1 MGDCPSHRAA
11 PTPTGISLHHTKHNI
26 MPKNFSHLLHAAALL
41 AALAV
46 SQIPAALN
54 AQSTYVDSIEVREAD
69 MGVERVATNFLPPY
83 IAMAANDNE
92 TRWVQIDLGR
102 SIDIEAIKI
111 LPPSQVWGQ
120 ASFGF
125 PTRFSISVSDDAD
138 FKTYKMYEDQSGID
152 EFPDPH
158 HRVLTF
164 SGVRVKG
171 RYVRFT
177 ATHLRMQRLVL
188 TRILVFSGGK
198 DVAEGCKVTDSN
210 PSPAYDP
217 NRLTRPL
224 RPDGEYV
231 VTDNPGNV
239 IPANQWHPAVIK
251 ARVPMSGVTLKG
263 GLFERVMDNNV
274 GYLLHSF
281 TYEEIVRNF
290 KLKAGLPVAPFNPK
304 FDFMWLRQL
313 PGSSA
318 GRFLMGAG
326 NTLRWKSVPALRDEM
341 NAIVNLIDSCKEPDG
356 YLLAFPKHLMF
367 EGERG
372 AYCRSWVTQGLI
384 EAGYGGNRKAFSL
397 LKDFSRWFNHS
408 PFLPE
413 MLKRCK
419 QGIQGMVPLTL
430 TFFTPVGTPDDIY
443 TAQRYFQL
451 NHWMQDLAA
460 HRPEAIYQ
468 FPYDRPHNYL
478 VTALEPYMDLYMA
491 TGDKRYL
498 DAAQGGYNLFRDN
511 WEHIGGSLAIE
522 EGEFVYEP
530 KSYWLTKSTGELC
543 GNAFWVRL
551 SERFHKLFPD
561 EEKYVAEMEKSIYNV
576 IIPNQNGSQGIRYF
590 AHLTGHKM
598 KAEMMNTCCEGQGTR
613 IFGSLPEY
621 IYNVSDDGLWVNLFA
636 SSVIN
641 CKVGNY
647 RQSIAMQ
654 TDYPYA
660 TGVVLRVLTNEAPQP
675 TALHVRMPYWASS
688 EVEVRVNGK
697 PYAKGKPGTFLT
709 LKRLWKKGDKVSFVL
724 PATLT
729 ATKYTGVEPG
739 FGNNH
744 YGLMYAGIMLAA
756 VNHSGKEEFQ
766 LKIPASNPASALV
779 PVKGRPLHYRIEGNN
794 DIELMPYF
802 EVNDEAFTCFP
813 ALTE

>member
-1 MGDCPSHRAA
+1 M
-11 PTPTGISLHHTKHNI
+11 
-26 MPKNFSHLLHAAALL
+26 
-41 AALAV
+41 
-46 SQIPAALN
+46 
-54 AQSTYVDSIEVREAD
+54 
-69 MGVERVATNFLPPY
+69 LP
-83 IAMAANDNE
+83 
-92 TRWVQIDLGR
+92 R
-102 SIDIEAIKI
+102 
-111 LPPSQVWGQ
+111 
-120 ASFGF
+120 
-125 PTRFSISVSDDAD
+125 
-138 FKTYKMYEDQSGID
+138 
-152 EFPDPH
+152 
-158 HRVLTF
+158 
-164 SGVRVKG
+164 
-171 RYVRFT
+171 
-177 ATHLRMQRLVL
+177 
-188 TRILVFSGGK
+188 
-198 DVAEGCKVTDSN
+198 
-210 PSPAYDP
+210 
-217 NRLTRPL
+217 
-224 RPDGEYV
+224 
-231 VTDNPGNV
+231 
-239 IPANQWHPAVIK
+239 
-251 ARVPMSGVTLKG
+251 
-263 GLFERVMDNNV
+263 
-274 GYLLHSF
+274 
-281 TYEEIVRNF
+281 
-290 KLKAGLPVAPFNPK
+290 
-304 FDFMWLRQL
+304 
-313 PGSSA
+313 
-318 GRFLMGAG
+318 
-326 NTLRWKSVPALRDEM
+326 
-341 NAIVNLIDSCKEPDG
+341 
-356 YLLAFPKHLMF
+356 
-367 EGERG
+367 
-372 AYCRSWVTQGLI
+372 
-384 EAGYGGNRKAFSL
+384 
-397 LKDFSRWFNHS
+397 
-408 PFLPE
+408 
-413 MLKRCK
+413 
-419 QGIQGMVPLTL
+419 
-430 TFFTPVGTPDDIY
+430 
-443 TAQRYFQL
+443 
-451 NHWMQDLAA
+451 
-460 HRPEAIYQ
+460 
-468 FPYDRPHNYL
+468 
-478 VTALEPYMDLYMA
+478 
-491 TGDKRYL
+491 
-498 DAAQGGYNLFRDN
+498 GGYDLFRDN

-660 TGVVLRVLTNEAPQP
+660 MGVVLRVLTNEAPQP

-688 EVEVRVNGK
+688 EVDVRVNGK

-766 LKIPASNPASALV
+766 LKVPASNPASALV